1 MQKKVAPLELAA
13 APGYAAGWQQHAPAK
28 AQAQAGRPPP
38 PSAALGLALGL
49 TPGQTPG
56 QMASSELAEA
66 ELERGP
72 TDWRHGVALH
82 DLHSELEEFSSLL
95 VA

>member
-28 AQAQAGRPPP
+28 AQAQGGRPPP

-49 TPGQTPG
+49 TPG

-82 DLHSELEEFSSLL
+82 DLLSELEEFPSLL
-95 VA
+95 VV

>member
-38 PSAALGLALGL
+38 PSAVLGLALGL
-49 TPGQTPG
+49 TPG

-82 DLHSELEEFSSLL
+82 DLLSELEEFPSLL
-95 VA
+95 VV

>member
-13 APGYAAGWQQHAPAK
+13 APGYAAGWQQHAPA
-28 AQAQAGRPPP
+28 QAGRPPP
-38 PSAALGLALGL
+38 PSAARGLALGL
-49 TPGQTPG
+49 TLG

-72 TDWRHGVALH
+72 MDWRHGVALH
-82 DLHSELEEFSSLL
+82 DLLSELEEFPSLL
-95 VA
+95 VVVE

>member
-38 PSAALGLALGL
+38 PSAVLGL
-49 TPGQTPG
+49 TPG

-82 DLHSELEEFSSLL
+82 DLHSELEEFPSLL
-95 VA
+95 VV

>member
-28 AQAQAGRPPP
+28 AQAQGGRPPP
-38 PSAALGLALGL
+38 SSAALGLALGL
-49 TPGQTPG
+49 TPG

-72 TDWRHGVALH
+72 TDWRHGVDLH
-82 DLHSELEEFSSLL
+82 DLLSELEEFPSLL
-95 VA
+95 VV

>member
-28 AQAQAGRPPP
+28 AQAQAGRPPL
-38 PSAALGLALGL
+38 PSAVLGLALGL
-49 TPGQTPG
+49 TPG

-82 DLHSELEEFSSLL
+82 DLHSELEEFPSLL
-95 VA
+95 VV